1 MQSPIANSLVSTDWL
16 EAHLMDDNL
25 VLLDASMVSV
35 IGKEPILYD
44 EVVCIPRSR
53 RFDLENVFCDST
65 SSQVHA
71 LPTQDQFITGMA
83 RLGIEPH
90 HHIVIYDN
98 QGIYAAPRAWWLCKL
113 MGLDTVYVLD
123 GGLPQWL
130 EEDRLTSSRYQSE
143 GVDYGQVDEQHY
155 NGLQYQPELVIDAQN
170 LLLSLGQSD
179 IAILDA
185 RGSARFLG
193 QVAEPRA
200 GVRGGHIPHAVNLPF
215 AQVLSGHKLKRVT
228 ELQALFSQKA
238 PSEST
243 RIFSCGSGIT
253 ACILI
258 LASVVAGHQQAKLYD
273 GSWAEWGS
281 RADLPVET

>member
-1 MQSPIANSLVSTDWL
+1 MQSPMANSLVSTDWL
-16 EAHLMDDNL
+16 EAHLTDDNL
-25 VLLDASMVSV
+25 VLLDASMVGV
-35 IGKEPILYD
+35 IGKEPIIYD

-53 RFDLENVFCDST
+53 RFDLENVFCDNTST
-65 SSQVHA
+65 QVHA
-71 LPTQDQFITGMA
+71 LPTREQFIAGIA
-83 RLGIEPH
+83 KLGIEPD

-113 MGLDTVYVLD
+113 MGLETVYVLD

-130 EEDRLTSSRYQSE
+130 EEDRMTSSRYQSE
-143 GVDYGQVDEQHY
+143 GIDYGQVDEQNY
-155 NGLQYQPELVIDAQN
+155 SALQYHPELVIDAQR
-170 LLLSLGQSD
+170 LLLSLGQPD

-185 RGSARFLG
+185 RGRARFFG

-215 AQVLSGHKLKRVT
+215 AQVLQGHKLKSST
-228 ELQALFSQKA
+228 ELQALFSLKA
-238 PSEST
+238 PLEST

-258 LASVVAGHQQAKLYD
+258 LASVVAGHNQVKLYD